1 MNPNPLISKTSEPHP
16 EGASAILDAA
26 MKLFGE
32 RGFDAVPLSAIAESA
47 RVSKGNI
54 FHHFGSK
61 EGLYVAVM
69 KHACANTAS
78 LLEEVSR
85 DAGPFA
91 DRIRHFA
98 RAHLDYLASHPCVT
112 RLILREMAQ
121 GNAERGRALVEQAF
135 ERNFSMLVSIFR
147 SGQQDGYVRA
157 DLDPAVM
164 ALGLLSGNVYF
175 FLAQSLLPHLGS
187 VNFANDP
194 VYYSNMMVNIFL
206 HGVLTEKA

>member
-1 MNPNPLISKTSEPHP
+1 METNPLIQNKSEPAL
-16 EGASAILDAA
+16 EGAAAILCAA
-26 MKLFGE
+26 TELFAE
-32 RGFDAVPLSAIAESA
+32 RGFDSVPLSAIADRA
-47 RVSKGNI
+47 KVSKGNI

-69 KHACANTAS
+69 KHACSNTAS
-78 LLEEVSR
+78 LLEEVTR

-91 DRIRHFA
+91 DRIRQFA
-98 RAHLDYLASHPCVT
+98 RAHFDYLASHPCVT

-121 GNAERGRALVEQAF
+121 GDAERGRALVEQAF
-135 ERNFSMLVSIFR
+135 EHNFSMLVSIFR
-147 SGQQDGYVRA
+147 TGQQDGYVRA

-164 ALGLLSGNVYF
+164 ALALISGNVYF

-194 VYYSNMMVNIFL
+194 VYYSNMVVNIFL
-206 HGVLTEKA
+206 QGVLTEKA